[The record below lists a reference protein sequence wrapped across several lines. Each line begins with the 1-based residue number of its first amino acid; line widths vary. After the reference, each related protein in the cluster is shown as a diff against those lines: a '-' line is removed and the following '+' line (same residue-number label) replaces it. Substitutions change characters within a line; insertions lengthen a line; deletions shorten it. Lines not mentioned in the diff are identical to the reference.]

1 MEHRDVTEPFGDGFW
16 AGTIDGLVFLPVG
29 FADNYLL
36 SADRAAA
43 TILVWGTVSYSVY
56 WVYSV
61 LLHARYGQTL
71 GKMVAGVK
79 VLDLSEEHVPS
90 LRQALIR
97 DFPHIVVS
105 VASLVYLY
113 VLVVVGKYSREAE
126 IGGPGLVIGIA
137 SMIWVLLE
145 LVTMLASERRRA
157 IHDLLAGTVVV
168 RDDQRWTE

>member
-1 MEHRDVTEPFGDGFW
+1 
-16 AGTIDGLVFLPVG
+16 
-29 FADNYLL
+29 
-36 SADRAAA
+36 
-43 TILVWGTVSYSVY
+43 
-56 WVYSV
+56 
-61 LLHARYGQTL
+61 
-71 GKMVAGVK
+71 MVAGVK